1 MSDHGYAPGAIDFS
15 SETSH
20 HEPLKPAALM
30 PLFGILLAMTAAAVL
45 VGFMV
50 TGPYKVW
57 ISLTLSVV
65 QASTLAWFYM
75 DLKNGDRVTW
85 LCVGAAIF
93 WTAILFTITLTDY
106 FTRHHWAH

>member
-1 MSDHGYAPGAIDFS
+1 LPRNS
-15 SETSH
+15 
-20 HEPLKPAALM
+20 LKAWNDPTFCREVLYNNYVVSALM
-30 PLFGILLAMTAAAVL
+30 PLFGILLAMPAAAVL

-93 WTAILFTITLTDY
+93 WTAILFTITRTDY
-106 FTRHHWAH
+106 VTRHHWAH